1 MKLDTLNLIRWN
13 KFSLV
18 SLLVAFLIVWFS
30 FIDMYSIKTRWE
42 LHKKKN
48 ELIEKTEYLTHKS
61 QELKDK
67 LVSLKNNP
75 LLLEKIAREQY
86 GMRKPGETV
95 YKINRNSDKN

>member
-1 MKLDTLNLIRWN
+1 MKLGTLNLIHWN

-18 SLLVAFLIVWFS
+18 SLLVAFLILWFS
-30 FIDMYSIKTRWE
+30 FIDIYSIKTRWE
-42 LHKKKN
+42 LNKKKN
-48 ELIEKTEYLTHKS
+48 ELIEKTEYFTHKS

-67 LVSLKNNP
+67 LVSLKNNQ

-95 YKINRNSDKN
+95 YKINRNSHKN